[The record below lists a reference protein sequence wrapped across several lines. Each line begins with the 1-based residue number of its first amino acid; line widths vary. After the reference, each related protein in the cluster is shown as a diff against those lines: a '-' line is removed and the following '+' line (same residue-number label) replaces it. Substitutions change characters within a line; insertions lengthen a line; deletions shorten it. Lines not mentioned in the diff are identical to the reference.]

1 MIAWLADR
9 YRFMPPIYK
18 NMNTRQ
24 HNNAESQMLSDL
36 FERERYLLGE
46 ELGRD
51 PRDSW
56 QDLAL
61 LENRISQI
69 ILSGFGEWMANQIK

>member
-1 MIAWLADR
+1 MR
-9 YRFMPPIYK
+9 T
-18 NMNTRQ
+18 TRE
-24 HNNAESQMLSDL
+24 HNESEREMLNAL

-46 ELGRD
+46 ILGRD

-56 QDLAL
+56 QDMAI

-69 ILSGFGEWMANQIK
+69 ILNGFGKWMAEQIL